1 MKAKHLAVLS
11 IASLM
16 MLASCTPTNG
26 EGNSSNVPASAEPTT
41 SQAPTTSAEGSS
53 ASSATPSS
61 DTASSSNT
69 PSSSDTPSSA
79 DSSESIPQ
87 ESTSEAESST
97 PEETITKIKDI
108 NKDDVATI
116 VGKVT
121 TLLSDGCVVDDGTG
135 TIHFQKVIADWAVGD
150 IVKISGTF
158 GLYYGDKQ
166 TGYGSSCTSAEKVTD
181 VTIERTLL
189 DDAITLTA
197 ESYDAMAENVTSPVA
212 VTFSA
217 TAVQNDKYTNFYVD
231 DASTHYISPS
241 KLKLPEGK
249 AFEIGK
255 FYQLT
260 GYLASYNTKNG
271 VSQFY
276 VVDFVEKAI
285 EVTAISVTA
294 AGDKTSLTTGE
305 TIQLNATLTP
315 TNTTQIGITWLSSDP
330 DTASVDENGLV
341 TTKKAGT
348 VTITAKSSV
357 KETVTGTIQL
367 TIADPVANVSS
378 ITLDK
383 SELSLMVGDDST
395 LVATIEADEGA
406 TKAVNWTS
414 DNEEVATVD
423 SNGKVTATGVGTA
436 HIKVETVET
445 NAEGNKLSAICTVTV
460 VEKIDKIGDLAKGDG
475 AHVIG
480 KITSISKQGY
490 VVDDGTG
497 AMMVYFGTTFSADSV
512 SLGEV
517 KDIKGTV
524 DANNG
529 LIQFNR
535 SKDSTITIADSE
547 ATIGNTT
554 LDNPTALTAAS
565 FDEVAKLSD
574 NNYEA
579 VSFTAKAIKSGK
591 FFNLKVDGTSTYVL
605 SPFQTPLT
613 LEEGN
618 NYKCTGYLGN
628 WNSNYNYRVF
638 YLSTCELVPVALE
651 SITVSSVSGTSMLV
665 GESLNLNAILAP
677 SDTTQ
682 KELVWSSSD
691 PAKATV
697 SDKGVVNALAAG
709 TVTITATSKV
719 NDTISGSIELT
730 IKNPSYISG
739 VTLDKTTLSLVNGQS
754 SKLTATVSSDGEG
767 FVDGVTWSS
776 DHPEIAKVDE
786 NGNVTGVTSGSA
798 VITATSKGLDSEEGH
813 KTATCA
819 VTVEA
824 ATSVATID
832 FSKGWE
838 TSDGKVNVY
847 DSSFNVTRD
856 GKTFKFSSW
865 NNNNAKDWDHIR
877 AGSKSYETIA
887 SIATTAPFEEE
898 IKTITLTLTKI
909 NKTYCTSI
917 TLYSSSSADFSADT
931 TESISLTD
939 KNQFVS
945 GDLVFTP
952 KTILP
957 NRYYKIDFAINKAS
971 DNGIIRLAKVVFAA

>member
-26 EGNSSNVPASAEPTT
+26 EGNSSNAPASAEPTT

-315 TNTTQIGITWLSSDP
+315 TNTTQTGITWLSSDP

-445 NAEGNKLSAICTVTV
+445 NAEGNKLSATCTVTV
-460 VEKIDKIGDLAKGDG
+460 VEKIDKIGDLATGDV

-480 KITSISKQGY
+480 KITTIIKNGY
-490 VVDDGTG
+490 FIDDGTG
-497 AMMVYFGTTFSADSV
+497 VMQLYFGSKFSMSSV
-512 SLGEV
+512 SIGEV
-517 KDIKGTV
+517 KEVKGTV
-524 DANNG
+524 SDNYG
-529 LIQFNR
+529 CIQFNC
-535 SKDSTITIADSE
+535 STAGAVTITDSE
-547 ATIGNTT
+547 TTIGDTT
-554 LDNPTALTAAS
+554 LAHPTALTAAS
-565 FDEVAKLSD
+565 FDEDAESSD
-574 NNYEA
+574 NIYEA
-579 VSFTAKAIKSGK
+579 VSFTAKAIKSGS
-591 FFNLKVDGTSTYVL
+591 FTNLKVDGTSTHVL
-605 SPFQTPLT
+605 SPSQTTFT
-613 LEEGN
+613 LEEGKSYN
-618 NYKCTGYLGN
+618 CTGYLGS
-628 WNSNYNYRVF
+628 WNSSAKYRGF

-651 SITVSSVSGTSMLV
+651 SITVSSASGTSVVV
-665 GESLNLNAILAP
+665 GGSLNLNAALTP

-682 KELVWSSSD
+682 TEVVWSSSD
-691 PAKATV
+691 PTKATV
-697 SDKGVVNALAAG
+697 SDEGVVNALAAG

-730 IKNPSYISG
+730 IKTPSYISG

-754 SKLTATVSSDGEG
+754 SKLTATVSSDGED

-786 NGNVTGVTSGSA
+786 NGNVTGVASGSA
-798 VITATSKGLDSEEGH
+798 VITATSKGLDSEGGH

-824 ATSVATID
+824 TTAVATID

-838 TSDGKVNVY
+838 TSDGESSDY
-847 DSSFNVTRD
+847 QSSFDVTRD
-856 GKTFKFSSW
+856 GKKFTFSSW
-865 NNNNAKDWDHIR
+865 SNNSQKWLYIKTGSSKR
-877 AGSKSYETIA
+877 ATTA
-887 SIATTAPFEEE
+887 SIAAATPFEEE
-898 IKTITLTLTKI
+898 IKTITLSLDTMDKV
-909 NKTYCTSI
+909 NCTSI
-917 TLYSSSSADFSADT
+917 TLYSSSSADFSAET
-931 TESISLTD
+931 TESVSLTD
-939 KNQFVS
+939 KTQFVS
-945 GDLVFTP
+945 GDLVLSP
-952 KTILP
+952 KTVLP
-957 NRYYKIDFAINKAS
+957 NRYYKIEFAINKTS
-971 DNGIIRLAKVVFAA
+971 KNGSIQLSKIIFDA